1 MLPADDSR
9 TLSHLFHLNSEP
21 WIGPA
26 DWESSEDRPTDGEAI
41 AGGALALPA
50 PIDSPFVRLLA
61 RRASLRRFADRPIGL
76 RALATLLWCAYGV
89 TRHAST
95 PELALYRTVPS
106 AGALYPLDLL
116 VLARRVEPLAD
127 GVYRYDPLGHELFER
142 SDGVPS
148 PDRSTGGAALSMS
161 EALLSQ
167 SFALEG
173 NAIVFITALF
183 ERSQRKYGPRGY
195 RYVLLEAGQV
205 AQNLC
210 LSATELGLGSLCV
223 GGYRDARLNALLG
236 LDARR
241 EGVVYAVAIGA
252 TAHAAPEAAR

>member
-26 DWESSEDRPTDGEAI
+26 DWESSEDRPTDGEVI
-41 AGGALALPA
+41 DGVTLALPA
-50 PIDSPFVRLLA
+50 PTDSPFVRLLA
-61 RRASLRRFADRPIGL
+61 RRASCRRFGDRPMGVGE
-76 RALATLLWCAYGV
+76 LATLLWCAYGV
-89 TRHAST
+89 TRRAST
-95 PELALYRTVPS
+95 PELAMYRTVPS

-116 VLARRVEPLAD
+116 VLTRRVERLAD
-127 GVYRYDPLGHELFER
+127 AVYRYDPLAHELRER
-142 SDGVPS
+142 IE
-148 PDRSTGGAALSMS
+148 GGASPNRSSGDATLSMS

-173 NAIVFITALF
+173 NAIVFVTGVF

-236 LDARR
+236 LDATR

-252 TAHAAPEAAR
+252 AAHAESASR